1 MAQTQ
6 LSQRLGAD
14 TSIFDVDESVRLQM
28 SRFDYS
34 RKHNTTID
42 IGAFVPF
49 DWFFCYPKDKIS
61 VNVRYLMDTL
71 PLVNPPAT
79 NYRVLIHF
87 DAIKISAL
95 WKGWNSFYTQGRK
108 GQVAAKKV
116 PFLSKDDFDGYS
128 LPCSLS
134 SYLGLP
140 VREFSKKLGFRYF
153 IPNYDSS
160 ASQLWEIEKLP
171 YRNYPVNGVSAL
183 PFMAYQKIWRF
194 SICKPNLLQDNEV
207 WFPEDLSEE
216 WRLNYLGTNMSKGF
230 FSPQGTFKFDESGSP
245 SVTPVA
251 NNVPSVDDN
260 CVDIRQLRYATFPDD
275 YFTSAKPWLVRG
287 DVANGIDLLA
297 ISGTDGAFDFTDVFD
312 QFLDASSV
320 ASGSTFN
327 AYETLGVA
335 RISPSGQIGGNKP
348 YLVNPTSGGG
358 IGVYPAQG
366 SAAIR
371 KIFADAFN
379 KLKFSKQV
387 QFQGT
392 LTANALRNMLAF
404 SVWQERNAL
413 TNGNYNE
420 FVKAH
425 FGVNPSQPD
434 YEPYYLGGTSD
445 IVSFSQ
451 ILQTSASQQ
460 DSPMGSNAS
469 LGSVN
474 GQQHIFEFQFK
485 DASIVMGTIF
495 VVPEVYYDQGVG
507 RDFTNQVAED
517 FFMPEFS
524 KTGFEP
530 VLNQE
535 IFAQGTEDDLKLYGY
550 QTRNAYLKARQNLVS
565 GMFALP
571 DTADRLFSSYV
582 QAREFDSLPKLSMQF
597 VSTSPENIRRD
608 MLAYTNY
615 PAFKLQIATDIK
627 LIRALPYMSTP
638 ETFGF

>member
-14 TSIFDVDESVRLQM
+14 TSIFDVDESVHLQM

-42 IGAFVPF
+42 IGAYVPF

-108 GQVAAKKV
+108 GQVSAKKV
-116 PFLSKDDFDGYS
+116 PFLSKDDFKGYS
-128 LPCSLS
+128 LPCSLA

-140 VREFSKKLGFRYF
+140 VREFSKKLGFKYYL
-153 IPNYDSS
+153 PNLNDTDYSF
-160 ASQLWEIEKLP
+160 WEVSTLDN
-171 YRNYPVNGVSAL
+171 RSYPVNGVSAL

-194 SICKPNLLQDNEV
+194 GICKPNLLQDNEV

-230 FSPQGTFKFDESGSP
+230 FSPQGTFKFNEDGSP
-245 SVTPVA
+245 SVGVVA
-251 NNVPSVDDN
+251 NNVPSVNDN

-287 DVANGIDLLA
+287 NEVGSDISVNLDLNFDTNAFSQYLASLPTDSDVGAAYPYALA
-297 ISGTDGAFDFTDVFD
+297 SVFGYSSSNFPDGTPIVKNSGEGAGTYFPAARRSLSDFFGKLMTSFISGTGN
-312 QFLDASSV
+312 SS
-320 ASGSTFN
+320 F
-327 AYETLGVA
+327 
-335 RISPSGQIGGNKP
+335 
-348 YLVNPTSGGG
+348 
-358 IGVYPAQG
+358 
-366 SAAIR
+366 
-371 KIFADAFN
+371 
-379 KLKFSKQV
+379 
-387 QFQGT
+387 
-392 LTANALRNMLAF
+392 TANQLRNMLAF

-445 IVSFSQ
+445 IISFSQ
-451 ILQTSASQQ
+451 ILQTSASQS
-460 DSPMGSNAS
+460 DSPLGSNAS
-469 LGSVN
+469 LGSAN

-530 VLNQE
+530 ILNQE
-535 IFAQGTEDDLKLYGY
+535 LMAQGTEDDLKLYGY

-571 DTADRLFSSYV
+571 ATADKLFSSYV
-582 QAREFDSLPKLSMQF
+582 QAREFDSLPKLSLQF
-597 VSTSPENIRRD
+597 VSTCPENIRRD
-608 MLAYTNY
+608 MLSYTNY